1 MLICAHN
8 HGNYADENK
17 DDPQYLEKERKKKGW
32 TFRCE
37 FIIMVLTK
45 FLNFF

>member
-17 DDPQYLEKERKKKGW
+17 DDPQYLEKERKKKVGPFVVNLLLW
-32 TFRCE
+32 C
-37 FIIMVLTK
+37 
-45 FLNFF
+45 